1 MIPKLIELTLKRKPL
16 VVVAFLVVC
25 VAGALSVSHL
35 PIDAFPDISPNL
47 VRVFAEVN
55 ATAPEEVERLVTRPI
70 EQAMVSVPGVH
81 RIRSLSSYGLSTVRI
96 YFDDEVDIHLARQL
110 VNEGLKVAKESV
122 PPGLDI
128 PHGLEMGAIASG
140 MGKILCYSVE
150 GKGLTSTELRAL
162 QDWVIKPGLEALPG
176 VAEVLSQG
184 GFVKE
189 YQIKVSP
196 ELLSEH
202 QVTLAQVIEA
212 IERNNQNVGAGLL
225 ASQAEEWIIRSLGR
239 IESVSDIESIAI
251 QGSAG
256 TPVQVKDVAT
266 VELGGAERH
275 GVASKNGEKEIVTGT
290 VYKVP
295 GVNSFEVI
303 ATLKERLEKVSTAL
317 PKGASVVPF
326 YDQGAL
332 VSKSV
337 NTVRNAVGMGLVL
350 VCLVSLV
357 FLGRLRNSIVVVLS
371 IPFAMLFAFIL
382 LFALDI
388 PGDLVSFGGLAVALG
403 MLVDASIIMVEKIHA
418 NTQQGEEGRP
428 VAELIVAAGK
438 EVGRPIFFA
447 IGSII
452 IVFLP
457 IWSLGGVEG
466 KMFRPL
472 AISVSFAMLG
482 SLMYALVMAPV
493 FYGLFRKPPAAHSE
507 TTAGTSG
514 LTGIYRS
521 GLEFLLPRRKL
532 VAAAVVALVVCGGA
546 VFGRLGKVF
555 MPKLAE
561 GTIQVVAYMDPNISL
576 GEIGELAA
584 ALEKELLTFPE
595 VKYAVSDIGYG
606 DVGPHVHHT
615 NFVCLTASFHPRR
628 TWKTAKTQSA
638 LVDKISQHLEG
649 FPAIAISFSQPIEHE
664 VEDLIA
670 GAGADVVAK
679 LFGHNI
685 EALRERAA
693 EVESLLRKIPGA
705 ADVRTEQVLGQ
716 TQLQIEIDRNAL
728 AKHSLHVADVQAFVQ
743 AALGGVRV
751 GKAFEQDRVFDISVR
766 FAEPFRKDI
775 EAIEKL
781 EVPGLG
787 GKAIPLAML
796 AKIDVA
802 GGLRQISRENGRR
815 YVKVMCNVRG
825 RDAGGFVEEA
835 QRNVGKIAPSFPPEM
850 TVSWGG
856 QFQLQRAAD
865 RRLSVVIPLTLGLI
879 LFILYTFL
887 RSVKEVLLIALNIPL
902 ALVGGVFA
910 LALFG
915 QDLSIPSSIGFIA
928 LFGIALQAGL
938 VLVSRFKYLREEG
951 LALEE
956 AVVAGAVSKLRPVL
970 MTTVT
975 TALGLLPLVLA
986 TGPGSEI
993 QKPLAIVVVGG
1004 LLSSILLTL
1013 FVIPV
1018 FYAWQARGQ
1027 AEAPPPSS

>member
-1 MIPKLIELTLKRKPL
+1 M
-16 VVVAFLVVC
+16 AFLAVC
-25 VAGALSVSHL
+25 IAGILSIWHL

-70 EQAMVSVPGVH
+70 EQAMVSVPGVQ
-81 RIRSLSSYGLSTVRI
+81 RIRSLSSYGLSTVRV

-110 VNEGLKVAKESV
+110 VNEGLKVAEESV
-122 PPGLDI
+122 PQGLDI

-184 GFVKE
+184 GYVKE
-189 YQIKVSP
+189 YQVKVSP
-196 ELLSEH
+196 KLLSKH
-202 QVTLAQVIEA
+202 QVTLTQVIEA
-212 IERNNQNVGAGLL
+212 VQKSNQNVGAGLL

-239 IESVSDIESIAI
+239 IRSVSDIESIAI
-251 QGSAG
+251 QGSTG
-256 TPVQVKDVAT
+256 TIVQVKDVAT

-275 GVASKNGEKEIVTGT
+275 GVASKNGEQEIVTGT

-295 GVNSFEVI
+295 KANSFEVI
-303 ATLKERLEKVSTAL
+303 ATLKERLKEISAAL
-317 PKGASVVPF
+317 PKGAKVVLF

-382 LFALDI
+382 LYALDI
-388 PGDLVSFGGLAVALG
+388 PGDLISFGGLAVALG
-403 MLVDASIIMVEKIHA
+403 MLVDASIIMVEKLHA
-418 NTQQGEEGRP
+418 NLQQSEEGRS
-428 VAELIVAAGK
+428 VAELIVAAGQ

-472 AISVSFAMLG
+472 AISVSFAMIG
-482 SLMYALVMAPV
+482 ALMYALVMAPV
-493 FYGLFRKPPAAHSE
+493 FYGIFRRPQTPSAAPAARASSL
-507 TTAGTSG
+507 AR
-514 LTGIYRS
+514 IYRS
-521 GLEFLLPRRKL
+521 GLEFLLLRRRL
-532 VAAAVVALVVCGGA
+532 VAAVVVALIVCGGV
-546 VFGRLGKVF
+546 VFNRLGKVF

-576 GEIGELAA
+576 REIGELAA

-595 VKYAVSDIGYG
+595 VKFAVSDIGYG

-638 LVDKISQHLEG
+638 LVAKISEHLEG

-679 LFGHNI
+679 LFGHDI

-693 EVESLLRKIPGA
+693 EVESVIAKIPGA

-716 TQLQIEIDRNAL
+716 TQLQIDIDRDAL
-728 AKHSLHVADVQAFVQ
+728 AEHGLHVADVQTFVQ

-751 GKAFEQDRVFDISVR
+751 GKAFEGDKVFDISVR
-766 FAEPFRKDI
+766 FDEPFRKDV

-781 EVPGLG
+781 EVSAPG
-787 GKAIPLAML
+787 GKKVELAKL
-796 AKIDVA
+796 AKIGPT

-815 YVKVMCNVRG
+815 YIKVVCNVRG

-835 QRNVGKIAPSFPPEM
+835 QRKVGNIASAFPPEM

-856 QFQLQRAAD
+856 QFRLQRAAD

-879 LFILYTFL
+879 LFVLYIFL

-910 LALFG
+910 LALSG

-928 LFGIALQAGL
+928 LFGIALQDGL

-951 LALEE
+951 LALEQ
-956 AVVAGAVSKLRPVL
+956 AVVWGAISKLRPVL

-975 TALGLLPLVLA
+975 TTLGLLPLVLA

-1004 LLSSILLTL
+1004 LLSSILLAL
-1013 FVIPV
+1013 FAIPV
-1018 FYAWQARGQ
+1018 LYAWQAQGPV
-1027 AEAPPPSS
+1027 EAASTPE